1 MKQKRKKGCLYGLI
15 ILLVFF
21 GLVSYGVGS
30 YFVNYALVPQQG
42 AEKREAAVDVSADQ
56 LAIDQARAK
65 EEQARQDWLAGL
77 GDRRQA
83 LSIQSTDGLKLYGHQ
98 IKQYRPSHRWVII
111 VHGYQ
116 SSEDESNLL
125 ARHFAEAGYNV
136 LTYSQRAHAPSQGKY
151 IGMGYFEKDDL
162 LAWTKWLVK
171 EDPKAEVVYHG
182 TSMGGGT
189 VLMASGLDL
198 PKQVKAII
206 SDCAY
211 SSTWDIFASELKW
224 RFNLP
229 AFPVLYMA
237 EGVGRLQAGYDIRW
251 AEPKNE
257 VAKTDL
263 PILFIH
269 TEKDD
274 FVPVDMARELYASK
288 KQGPKELFLLP
299 NGGHAEA
306 KYQPGYYERIA
317 DFLTDYLSSSG
328 IKKALES

>member
-1 MKQKRKKGCLYGLI
+1 MKEKRRKGCLYGLVI
-15 ILLVFF
+15 ILLLL
-21 GLVSYGVGS
+21 GLATYGVGS

-42 AEKREAAVDVSADQ
+42 AEKREEVVDRSAGQ
-56 LAIDQARAK
+56 LAIDRARDK
-65 EEQARQDWLAGL
+65 EEEERAIWLDQVGE
-77 GDRRQA
+77 RRQPVT
-83 LSIQSTDGLKLYGHQ
+83 IQSTDGLKLYGHQ
-98 IKQYRPSHRWVII
+98 IKQDKASQRWVII

-125 ARHFAEAGYNV
+125 ARHFDEAGYNV

-162 LAWTKWLVK
+162 LAWTKWLIQ
-171 EDPKAEVVYHG
+171 ENPDAEIVYHG
-182 TSMGGGT
+182 TSMGGAS
-189 VLMASGLDL
+189 VLMASGLEL
-198 PKQVKAII
+198 PKQVKAIV

-237 EGVGRLQAGYDIRW
+237 EFMGRLQAGYDIRW
-251 AEPKNE
+251 AEPKDY
-257 VAKTDL
+257 VAKSEL

-274 FVPVDMARELYASK
+274 FVPVEMAHQLYASK

-306 KYQPGYYERIA
+306 KFQPGYYERIEA
-317 DFLTDYLSSSG
+317 FLVNYLSSG
-328 IKKALES
+328 RD